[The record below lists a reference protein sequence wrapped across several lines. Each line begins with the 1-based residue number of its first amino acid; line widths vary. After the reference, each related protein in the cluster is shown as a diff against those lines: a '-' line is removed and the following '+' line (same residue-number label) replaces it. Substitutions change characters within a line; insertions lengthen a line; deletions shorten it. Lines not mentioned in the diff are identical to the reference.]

1 MKGQYVIVGVHASS
15 YTYDSYDKANVLLE
29 SDVIPYAD
37 DNSFIWKDVNA
48 MSYSAWITSAEG
60 TVNAALPEPSSL
72 TLLAFGGLGL
82 CTAGAVGLNHR
93 AGNRNHRCTS
103 AATARYNCIDD
114 TIEVCGRNHRLHD
127 LPSGGAGLPMMG
139 SRSTVRRWPISA
151 RRPQGMGPGRFPC
164 PKRSD
169 QREQPASGRICRG
182 RGRPQGGLRRLASQ
196 FAEGKRDTMAMSLD
210 NPRLDAGQHVK
221 VNGQDAY
228 RFELHGQLP
237 GSKVSIGYCVTVL
250 DTKTHYIQIIGWTED
265 AHFAANHDEL
275 SSLALGF
282 SEKADAA
289 KQ

>member
-1 MKGQYVIVGVHASS
+1 MTFLPQALLADDGVTLHSADGQYQLVAPKGWG
-15 YTYDSYDKANVLLE
+15 
-29 SDVIPYAD
+29 PAD
-37 DNSFIWKDVNA
+37 FHVQSVQ
-48 MSYSAWITSAEG
+48 
-60 TVNAALPEPSSL
+60 
-72 TLLAFGGLGL
+72 
-82 CTAGAVGLNHR
+82 
-93 AGNRNHRCTS
+93 
-103 AATARYNCIDD
+103 
-114 TIEVCGRNHRLHD
+114 
-127 LPSGGAGLPMMG
+127 
-139 SRSTVRRWPISA
+139 ISA
-151 RRPQGMGPGRFPC
+151 SNPH
-164 PKRSD
+164 
-169 QREQPASGRICRG
+169 RG
-182 RGRPQGGLRRLASQ
+182 EYAEVVADRKEDYAGSLAQ